1 MHHKL
6 ETIEVATTATDHVA
20 EEVAKAAIGT
30 ELSQEAI
37 MKHVRRL
44 QHMEFEA
51 TTMPGGGAGVRLGRI
66 EIPQSNY
73 GVVGADGWRR
83 STVGPNAV
91 PVERFVD
98 GGAGAVHS
106 VPNGKR
112 RDILRSMDA
121 GGDDYETR
129 IRELEAEVARLRMKR
144 EGK

>member
-6 ETIEVATTATDHVA
+6 DTVETVSATTDHIA
-20 EEVAKAAIGT
+20 EEVAKAAIGM

-37 MKHVRRL
+37 MRHVRRL
-44 QHMEFEA
+44 QHMEFET
-51 TTMPGGGAGVRLGRI
+51 TTMPGGGKGVSLGRI

-83 STVGPNAV
+83 STVGPNAM

-98 GGAGAVHS
+98 GGAGAVKS
-106 VPNGKR
+106 VPDGKR

-121 GGDDYETR
+121 GGDDYEAR
-129 IRELEAEVARLRMKR
+129 IRGLEAEVARLKAKR
-144 EGK
+144 GE